1 MGGVGICGQA
11 CLTLSSVLFSL
22 RNSQRLP
29 TSTQHYI
36 VVLCLGLI
44 IEILLIIVTIAVCNC
59 SSKA

>member
-1 MGGVGICGQA
+1 MGPVGICGQA

-22 RNSQRLP
+22 RSSQRLP
-29 TSTQHYI
+29 TSTQDYI